1 MMRPGDNTEQHA
13 VTGARAGRVWR
24 SRRLISFVAAMFAM
38 LPASAV
44 PSFEGIWSA
53 DREASEIWPED
64 PRFTPQGRETLDN
77 HDPSTDDPALSCA
90 VYVPRVMVA
99 WGRKPIE
106 IFQTDDRLWTL
117 HERMHQVR
125 RIYLDGR
132 APPEDEG
139 PTWMGHSTGVWNGD
153 TLVVETVSLRKS
165 IYNWS
170 GLPLSGEHRIIEH
183 ITRLDEE
190 TLEVLVTVIDPANY
204 EEPWTTKNIW
214 RLTPDVH
221 FYEYECQN

>member
-1 MMRPGDNTEQHA
+1 MRVSLTSLLAA
-13 VTGARAGRVWR
+13 V
-24 SRRLISFVAAMFAM
+24 FVA
-38 LPASAV
+38 LPAGAV

-53 DREASEIWPED
+53 DRVASDIWPQD
-64 PRFTPQGRETLDN
+64 PRFTPRGRQALDN
-77 HDPSTDDPALSCA
+77 HDPATDDPALYCA
-90 VYVPRVMVA
+90 VYMPRVMVA

-106 IFQTDDRLWTL
+106 IFQADDRLWTL

-132 APPEDEG
+132 PQPEDEG
-139 PTWMGHSTGVWNGD
+139 PTWMGHSTGVWEGE
-153 TLVVETVSLRKS
+153 TLVVETVNLRES

-170 GLPLSGEHRIIEH
+170 GLPLSGQHRIVER

-190 TLEVLVTVIDPANY
+190 TLEVLLTVIDPVNY
-204 EEPWTTKNIW
+204 EEPWTTRNIW

-221 FYEYECQN
+221 FYEYECQP

>member
-1 MMRPGDNTEQHA
+1 MPSMWIGTVRA
-13 VTGARAGRVWR
+13 ARAWR
-24 SRRLISFVAAMFAM
+24 GWRLIAFVAALHASI
-38 LPASAV
+38 PAGAV

-53 DREASEIWPED
+53 DRVASEIWPED
-64 PRFTPQGRETLDN
+64 TRFTPRGRETFDN
-77 HDPSTDDPALSCA
+77 HDPNTDDPALYCA
-90 VYVPRVMVA
+90 VYMPRVMVG

-106 IFQTDDRLWTL
+106 IFQADDRLWTL

-132 APPEDEG
+132 APPEGEG
-139 PTWMGHSTGVWNGD
+139 STWMGHSTGVWDGD
-153 TLVVETVSLRKS
+153 TLVVETVNLRRG

-170 GLPLSGEHRIIEH
+170 GLPLSGEHRIVEH

-190 TLEVLVTVIDPANY
+190 TLEVLLTIIDPVNY

-214 RLTPDVH
+214 RLTPDMH
-221 FYEYECQN
+221 FYEYECQ

>member
-1 MMRPGDNTEQHA
+1 MRPGDNMEQHA

-24 SRRLISFVAAMFAM
+24 SRRLITFVAAVFAM

-77 HDPSTDDPALSCA
+77 HDPSTDDPALYCA
-90 VYVPRVMVA
+90 VYMPRVMVA

-153 TLVVETVSLRKS
+153 TLVVETVSLRKG